1 MKILARQPLTI
12 ACAYLW
18 IGFVGAI
25 SLMETWINTKI
36 NGSTPTNELGR
47 IVIIYLNK
55 IEWVFAISIILN
67 IVFYRNRTGL
77 YSYILLFLT
86 MLILTGQTF
95 WLIPE
100 LRDNLLDHVHG
111 HEIPPNYLHI
121 FYLGGDAIKV
131 ICLFLLSFTMY
142 RQID

>member
-86 MLILTGQTF
+86 MQEQI
-95 WLIPE
+95 
-100 LRDNLLDHVHG
+100 
-111 HEIPPNYLHI
+111 I
-121 FYLGGDAIKV
+121 FIIV
-131 ICLFLLSFTMY
+131 
-142 RQID
+142 